1 MNQKL
6 TNKTRKK
13 LVSKAMIILH
23 LKQKVLNRDAIISR
37 MSARIQQLEFRNNK
51 KAEVSD
57 EKNLQEAKSTRET
70 DKNTA
75 GKS

>member
-51 KAEVSD
+51 TAEVND
-57 EKNLQEAKSTRET
+57 YGN
-70 DKNTA
+70 
-75 GKS
+75 